1 MAVEFT
7 DDPHPRNVIW
17 EMWGLPMFEIADASA
32 GLHEVNSCRAAY
44 PDHYIKVVAY
54 DATLGRQTTALS
66 FIVGRPAD
74 EPGFRL
80 DRQEM
85 ADRQIRYSL
94 HSYATD
100 RPPGPGLAATGG
112 TAADEHASRIP
123 AARLRDAAAGAW
135 PAGRRPGGQ
144 AVTARRAPQSDGP
157 GTPADPAAPPPLPP
171 EAKLELADDQ
181 QARLI
186 AGILDDLDR
195 DFIGLAPVKARVRE
209 IGALLLVDRL
219 RGRYGLTASRPS
231 LHMCFTG
238 SPGTGKT
245 TLAARMG
252 ELLRELGYLRKGQLV
267 SVTRDDLVGQYV
279 GHTAPKTKEV
289 LKRAMGG
296 VLLIDEAYYLY
307 RPDNER
313 DYGQESIEIL
323 LQFMEE
329 HRDDLVVILA
339 GYRPRMDVFFQS
351 NPGMASRIGHH
362 IDFPDFAPEEL
373 MQIAELMLEREQYQF
388 GPAAREAFREYIL
401 LRMQPAALR
410 QRPEHAERH
419 RPAAAAPSAAAGLGR
434 RPDRPGR
441 PRPAQRRGR
450 ARQPRVH
457 RALPRRRR
465 LHRSR
470 RGRRS
475 GRSHRPAGPPS
486 PEALAG

>member
-1 MAVEFT
+1 M
-7 DDPHPRNVIW
+7 PRPV
-17 EMWGLPMFEIADASA
+17 AD
-32 GLHEVNSCRAAY
+32 
-44 PDHYIKVVAY
+44 
-54 DATLGRQTTALS
+54 
-66 FIVGRPAD
+66 
-74 EPGFRL
+74 
-80 DRQEM
+80 
-85 ADRQIRYSL
+85 
-94 HSYATD
+94 
-100 RPPGPGLAATGG
+100 PPGA
-112 TAADEHASRIP
+112 ASRQARGAGP
-123 AARLRDAAAGAW
+123 QAARSPGPQAA
-135 PAGRRPGGQ
+135 R
-144 AVTARRAPQSDGP
+144 GP
-157 GTPADPAAPPPLPP
+157 GPQAALDSGPQQTLESGPLETPPPLPAD
-171 EAKLELADDQ
+171 AKLELADDQ

-195 DFIGLAPVKARVRE
+195 EFIGLAPVKDRVRE

-219 RGRYGLTASRPS
+219 RGRYGLASSRPS

-323 LQFMEE
+323 LQFMEA

-362 IDFPDFAPEEL
+362 IDFPDFSLDEL
-373 MQIAELMLEREQYQF
+373 MQIAEIMLAREQYLF
-388 GPAAREAFREYIL
+388 GPAARDAFREYIG
-401 LRMQPAALR
+401 LRM
-410 QRPEHAERH
+410 
-419 RPAAAAPSAAAGLGR
+419 
-434 RPDRPGR
+434 
-441 PRPAQRRGR
+441 
-450 ARQPRVH
+450 RQPRFANA
-457 RALPRRRR
+457 RSMRNAIDRLRLRQARR
-465 LHRSR
+465 LVAAGSPIGRDDLMQLSVADVRGSR
-470 RGRRS
+470 VFTDS
-475 GRSHRPAGPPS
+475 LAVPPPAPWP
-486 PEALAG
+486 PEAHAG

>member
-1 MAVEFT
+1 MST
-7 DDPHPRNVIW
+7 P
-17 EMWGLPMFEIADASA
+17 A
-32 GLHEVNSCRAAY
+32 GSPPQGFAM
-44 PDHYIKVVAY
+44 P
-54 DATLGRQTTALS
+54 
-66 FIVGRPAD
+66 RPA
-74 EPGFRL
+74 PG
-80 DRQEM
+80 
-85 ADRQIRYSL
+85 
-94 HSYATD
+94 
-100 RPPGPGLAATGG
+100 PPGGSPGQAGRDG
-112 TAADEHASRIP
+112 P
-123 AARLRDAAAGAW
+123 AGAAG
-135 PAGRRPGGQ
+135 
-144 AVTARRAPQSDGP
+144 DGP
-157 GTPADPAAPPPLPP
+157 GTSAGPDAQSPLPP

-181 QARLI
+181 QARQI
-186 AGILDDLDR
+186 ARILDDLDR

-339 GYRPRMDVFFQS
+339 GYKARMDVFFQS
-351 NPGMASRIGHH
+351 NPGMASRVGHH
-362 IDFPDFAPEEL
+362 IDFPDFAPDEL
-373 MQIAELMLEREQYQF
+373 MQIAELMLGREQYQF
-388 GPAAREAFREYIL
+388 EPAARDAFREYIA
-401 LRMQPAALR
+401 LRMRQPRFANARSMRNAIDRLRLR
-410 QRPEHAERH
+410 QARRLV
-419 RPAAAAPSAAAGLGR
+419 AAGGPIGRDDLVRLSVADVRGSRVFSEPPVPAPSAA
-434 RPDRPGR
+434 
-441 PRPAQRRGR
+441 
-450 ARQPRVH
+450 
-457 RALPRRRR
+457 
-465 LHRSR
+465 
-470 RGRRS
+470 
-475 GRSHRPAGPPS
+475 PPS
-486 PEALAG
+486 